1 MPPLP
6 GTETILVVDDEQAV
20 CALTQKMLER
30 YGYRVLCATSG
41 AEALEILR
49 QSPAGSVRL
58 LLVDIVMPEMNGV
71 EFVARAR
78 ELCGALPFLYVSA
91 FSEMDELRPALSRG
105 LPYIAKP
112 FTSLALTRRIRE
124 ILDAGA

>member
-30 YGYRVLCATSG
+30 YGYRVRCATSG
-41 AEALEILR
+41 SEALEILR
-49 QSPAGSVRL
+49 ESAADAVHL

-78 ELCGALPFLYVSA
+78 EIRGDLPCLYVSA
-91 FSEMDELRPALSRG
+91 FSEIDELRPALSRG

-124 ILDAGA
+124 ILDSEP